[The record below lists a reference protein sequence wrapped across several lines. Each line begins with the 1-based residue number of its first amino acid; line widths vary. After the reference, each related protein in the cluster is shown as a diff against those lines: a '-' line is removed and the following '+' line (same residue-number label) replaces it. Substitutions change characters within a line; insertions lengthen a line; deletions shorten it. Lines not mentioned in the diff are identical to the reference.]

1 MQDKHIVNNIDVE
14 DCMHYKCREEVDL
27 CWLNSDWSRTTNEV
41 PRVEVS
47 QVNECHCYG
56 DICERHP
63 DCYYKRYKTLEDI
76 LKKLK
81 PILELYANS
90 TMGVEQE
97 DGIYTIDCKPMDMLS
112 GYMKPQDY
120 TVKLTYDSNPAK
132 RGLKLIGDTLD
143 E

>member
-27 CWLNSDWSRTTNEV
+27 TTN
-41 PRVEVS
+41 EVS

-63 DCYYKRYKTLEDI
+63 YCYYKRYKTLEGA
-76 LKKLK
+76 LRKLK
-81 PILELYANS
+81 PTLELYANS
-90 TMGVEQE
+90 TIGVEQE
-97 DGIYTIDCKPMDMLS
+97 GGIYTIECNPIDILS
-112 GYMKPQDY
+112 GHIRPQDY
-120 TVKLTYDSNPAK
+120 KVKLTYDSNPAK
-132 RGLKLIGDTLD
+132 RGLKLIGETLD

>member
-1 MQDKHIVNNIDVE
+1 MQDKHNIDVE
-14 DCMHYKCREEVDL
+14 DCIHYKCRKEVDL
-27 CWLNSDWSRTTNEV
+27 IDHSVT
-41 PRVEVS
+41 

-63 DCYYKRYKTLEDI
+63 DCYYKKHKILEDI

-81 PILELYANS
+81 PILEFYANS
-90 TMGVEQE
+90 TIGVEQE
-97 DGIYTIDCKPMDMLS
+97 GGIYSIECNPIDILS
-112 GYMKPQDY
+112 GYTSPQDY

-132 RGLKLIGDTLD
+132 RGLKLIGEALN